1 LVVLDAGQFSICCR
15 RCGWRSGPSSVLTE
29 AQAAFQSH
37 ACLDRRNLVDRRTRR
52 GAGAETVASIDARGW
67 TDEARVVAAMEVR
80 STSW

>member
-15 RCGWRSGPSSVLTE
+15 RCGWRSGRSSVLTE
-29 AQAAFQSH
+29 AQAAFQGH
-37 ACLDRRNLVDRRTRR
+37 ACLDRRIRSI
-52 GAGAETVASIDARGW
+52 AEPAETGAQAGASIDARGW